1 MKKFKLRNL
10 IRESIKDLLNEQGF
24 VNMPTTQ
31 PGYTFDP
38 HIRKVKVKTCGA
50 DPAIDGI
57 FPCYGVG
64 DICDWSGLKCDGFN
78 CEGRVGDHFKF
89 EPQPQNYPGKFLYF
103 ELLNVEPKD
112 VPAYCGA
119 SGCDAISDSCP
130 NVNPPVSCDNTMNGS
145 CAQQW
150 LPSNMNWPNMV
161 NFACTGNQTY
171 SGVQSNQYNGAMNLL
186 TNNGF
191 TGTIPNINNYQDI
204 SNFVNG
210 TGITGPVRAQ
220 IKRKL
225 AKSYWGDCMK
235 TECNC

>member
-1 MKKFKLRNL
+1 MKKSQLKNI
-10 IRESIKDLLNEQGF
+10 IRESIKELINEQS
-24 VNMPTTQ
+24 P
-31 PGYTFDP
+31 
-38 HIRKVKVKTCGA
+38 
-50 DPAIDGI
+50 
-57 FPCYGVG
+57 
-64 DICDWSGLKCDGFN
+64 
-78 CEGRVGDHFKF
+78 
-89 EPQPQNYPGKFLYF
+89 
-103 ELLNVEPKD
+103 
-112 VPAYCGA
+112 
-119 SGCDAISDSCP
+119 
-130 NVNPPVSCDNTMNGS
+130 CDNTMNGS